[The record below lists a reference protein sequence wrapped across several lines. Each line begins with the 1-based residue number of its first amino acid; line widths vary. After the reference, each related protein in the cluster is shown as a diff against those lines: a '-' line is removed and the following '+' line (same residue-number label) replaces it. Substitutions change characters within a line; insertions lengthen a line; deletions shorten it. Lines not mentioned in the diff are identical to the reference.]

1 MYFRIQVF
9 FLTLL
14 WAPLAAQYPAP
25 KIEVG
30 PERISMHDALVV
42 TVTVYGPEY
51 VLDDFPELAGF
62 ERGKRTVSHGET
74 QVNGKK
80 TEHHTIAKYYL
91 PIEGGEFIIP
101 SFEIE
106 VNNEM
111 VRSETVR
118 IVVEDDEEGYADLA
132 IDIDDT
138 DFVVECS
145 KKEIF
150 TGEGV
155 KIRLSFYSS
164 AKNTVGWQFPRDIG
178 DQVEALARKIKPENS
193 LESRNIISSI
203 RQREEYIREEKY
215 FVYDLFEAVYYPLNN
230 HDMRIPAL
238 TLRMLKGEN
247 QSGVLRSRAQVIKVK
262 ELPDH
267 PLRDKVPVG
276 IFRLKENIQ
285 GEEDKQTGES
295 FNFGITVE
303 GQGNMGVLNFGKV
316 ENDEN
321 LDFFDSGTRVQQE
334 GGKLAGF
341 KIFNYKILPK
351 VAGEYDLG
359 NYFSFICFNIKTAR
373 YDTLTAGERIRVTGN
388 TIVSKNNLIK
398 DIYTG
403 IDDLRTDRN
412 EFNTR
417 SFLRYFANF
426 ILVFMVMTLIY
437 IWKKK

>member
-1 MYFRIQVF
+1 MSFRILVF
-9 FLTLL
+9 LL
-14 WAPLAAQYPAP
+14 LVAGMPLMAQYPAP
-25 KIEVG
+25 KITVG
-30 PERISMHDALVV
+30 PERMSMHDHLVV
-42 TVTVYGPEY
+42 TVTVYGPDY
-51 VLDDFPELAGF
+51 ILDDFPELAGF

-74 QVNGKK
+74 LIEGHK
-80 TEHHTIAKYYL
+80 TEVHTIAKYYS

-101 SFEIE
+101 PFEIE
-106 VNNEM
+106 VNKGM
-111 VRSETVR
+111 VRSEAARV
-118 IVVEDDEEGYADLA
+118 VVEDDEEGYADLV
-132 IDIDDT
+132 IDIDDA

-203 RQREEYIREEKY
+203 RQREEYIKQEKY

-230 HDMRIPAL
+230 HDMAIPAL
-238 TLRMLKGEN
+238 TLRMNKGEK
-247 QSGVLRSRAQVIKVK
+247 QSATLKSKPQLIKVK

-285 GEEDKQTGES
+285 GGEEKQTGES
-295 FNFGITVE
+295 FNFGITIE
-303 GQGNMGVLNFGKV
+303 GQGNMDVLNFGKI
-316 ENDEN
+316 ENDKN
-321 LDFFDSGTRVQQE
+321 LDFFESGVRLQQE
-334 GGKLAGF
+334 GGKLAGL
-341 KIFNYKILPK
+341 KVFNYKILPK

-359 NYFSFICFNIKTAR
+359 SYFSLICFNIKTGR

-403 IDDLRTDRN
+403 IDNLRTDRN
-412 EFNTR
+412 EFNAR
-417 SFLRYFANF
+417 SFLRFFANF
-426 ILVFMVMTLIY
+426 ILIFMVMTLIY

>member
-1 MYFRIQVF
+1 MYFRIPVF

-14 WAPLAAQYPAP
+14 WVPLMAQHPAP
-25 KIEVG
+25 KIIVG
-30 PERISMHDALVV
+30 PERISMHEPLIVA
-42 TVTVYGPEY
+42 VTVYGPEY

-62 ERGKRTVSHGET
+62 ERGKSTVSHGET
-74 QVNGKK
+74 QLEGKK
-80 TEHHTIAKYYL
+80 TEIHTLSKYYT

-106 VNNEM
+106 VNGEM
-111 VRSETVR
+111 IKSETMR
-118 IVVEDDEEGYADLA
+118 IVVEDDEEGYADLM
-132 IDIDDT
+132 IDIDDA

-145 KKEIF
+145 KREIF

-203 RQREEYIREEKY
+203 RQREEYIKEEKY

-238 TLRMLKGEN
+238 TLRMNKGEN
-247 QSGVLRSRAQVIKVK
+247 QSATLRSKTQVIKVK

-285 GEEDKQTGES
+285 GAEEKQTGES

-303 GQGNMGVLNFGKV
+303 GQGNMDVLNFGKI
-316 ENDEN
+316 ENNEN
-321 LDFFDSGTRVQQE
+321 LDFFESGTRLQQE
-334 GGKLAGF
+334 GGKLAGL
-341 KIFNYKILPK
+341 KVFNYKILPK
-351 VAGEYDLG
+351 IAGEYDLG
-359 NYFSFICFNIKTAR
+359 SYFSLICFNIKTAR
-373 YDTLTAGERIRVTGN
+373 YDTLTAREQIRVAGN
-388 TIVSKNNLIK
+388 TIVSKNNLVK

-403 IDDLRTDRN
+403 IDNLRTDRN
-412 EFNTR
+412 EFNVR
-417 SFLRYFANF
+417 SFLRFFANF
-426 ILVFMVMTLIY
+426 ILIFMVMTLIY

>member
-1 MYFRIQVF
+1 MSFRILVF
-9 FLTLL
+9 FLTVVWVPLL
-14 WAPLAAQYPAP
+14 AQYPAP
-25 KIEVG
+25 KITVG
-30 PERISMHDALVV
+30 PERMSMHDQLIV

-74 QVNGKK
+74 QIEGKK
-80 TEHHTIAKYYL
+80 TEIHTITKYYM

-101 SFEIE
+101 PFEIE
-106 VNNEM
+106 VNKAM
-111 VRSETVR
+111 IRSEAARV
-118 IVVEDDEEGYADLA
+118 IVEDDEEGYADLMM
-132 IDIDDT
+132 DIDDA

-145 KKEIF
+145 KKEIY

-230 HDMRIPAL
+230 HDMNIPAL
-238 TLRMLKGEN
+238 SLRMNKGEK
-247 QSGVLRSRAQVIKVK
+247 QSASLKSKPQVIKVK
-262 ELPDH
+262 QLPDH
-267 PLRDKVPVG
+267 PLRDKVAVG

-285 GEEDKQTGES
+285 GGKDKQTGES
-295 FNFGITVE
+295 FNFGITIE
-303 GQGNMGVLNFGKV
+303 GQGNMDVLNFGKI

-321 LDFFDSGTRVQQE
+321 LDFFESGVRLQQE
-334 GGKLAGF
+334 GGKLAGV
-341 KIFNYKILPK
+341 KVFNYKIVPK

-359 NYFSFICFNIKTAR
+359 SYFSLICFNIKTAR
-373 YDTLTAGERIRVTGN
+373 YDTLTAGEHIHVTGN
-388 TIVSKNNLIK
+388 TIVSKNNLVK

-403 IDDLRTDRN
+403 IDDLRTDKN

-417 SFLRYFANF
+417 SFLRFFANF